1 MREQREYRYGLA
13 GNDCTKRREAG
24 CVDGTDNDNDAN
36 NYDESDDKN
45 KDKDRDKGKN
55 KNEERDRDRDR
66 DRNKDKSKWL
76 TSKGFQYP
84 ALKTKKEEMTHPK
97 RPSESTIEN
106 LRKPWYDT
114 FLPLI
119 TFFLST
125 FLPFF
130 FLPHAVLF
138 FRSIF
143 LILLYLLFLSC
154 LHSISFFSPSPSPS
168 PYPSPL
174 FVTLLLLSLDLT
186 PYHTLPSRLHLGTP
200 PHSTSHSPFS
210 ST

>member
-1 MREQREYRYGLA
+1 MREQREDRYGLA
-13 GNDCTKRREAG
+13 GNDCTRKGEAG
-24 CVDGTDNDNDAN
+24 CVDGTENDNDAN

-45 KDKDRDKGKN
+45 KDKDRDRDKGKN
-55 KNEERDRDRDR
+55 KNEERDRDR

-106 LRKPWYDT
+106 LRKPWYGT
-114 FLPLI
+114 FLHLI

-130 FLPHAVLF
+130 FLSSCCFVFSFYFLNPALS
-138 FRSIF
+138 SIP
-143 LILLYLLFLSC
+143 IL
-154 LHSISFFSPSPSPS
+154 PK
-168 PYPSPL
+168 
-174 FVTLLLLSLDLT
+174 
-186 PYHTLPSRLHLGTP
+186 
-200 PHSTSHSPFS
+200 
-210 ST
+210 